1 MAKTSDKANGEHD
14 FVRRVLIVLAL
25 TSLFILA
32 WQLRT
37 LLLMVFGAI
46 VVATVFRS
54 FADRLCQLLRC
65 SNKTATILSIVIIL
79 GLVLTMI
86 VIFGQHVWQQI
97 DSLREAIPKA
107 WAALEARMGD
117 LGLGDQIKRLAEGM
131 RAPGGSSFSA
141 FGRTVL

>member
-1 MAKTSDKANGEHD
+1 MAKAGDKAVSEHD

-25 TSLFILA
+25 GSLFILA

-65 SNKTATILSIVIIL
+65 SNRV
-79 GLVLTMI
+79 
-86 VIFGQHVWQQI
+86 
-97 DSLREAIPKA
+97 
-107 WAALEARMGD
+107 AA
-117 LGLGDQIKRLAEGM
+117 
-131 RAPGGSSFSA
+131 
-141 FGRTVL
+141 